1 VTADQVFASPQ
12 FQKLSEQQRV
22 FLKALVENG
31 WDKLDAAYKAWKPT
45 SDASAMAMANRALS
59 NPRVSSLVTL
69 IDPSKSR
76 MTKEEALEIA
86 AKHARSATKASDAL
100 KALEFVAELEGWTT
114 DAPRSSSDSSEGS
127 IYDQAAALEKQ
138 QK

>member
-1 VTADQVFASPQ
+1 MTSEQVFSSPQ

-31 WDKLDAAYKAWKPT
+31 WDKIDAAHKAWAAT
-45 SDASAMAMANRALS
+45 SDASAQAMANRALS
-59 NPRVSSLVTL
+59 NPRISAIVAL
-69 IDPSKSR
+69 IDPAKSR
-76 MTKEEALEIA
+76 MTKDEALMLA
-86 AKHARSATKASDAL
+86 AKHARTATKASEAL
-100 KALEFVAELEGWTT
+100 KALELIAEWEGWTT
-114 DAPRSSSDSSEGS
+114 EPGSPAVSSEGS